1 MNYKLIS
8 QPNEQQW
15 LISQPWCGLI
25 RLSSDLRKK
34 FSTCILS
41 QTSLKYL
48 WNSHTHLDG
57 DDRRKVPVWI
67 SMFLH
72 GWLMMKAEALFSG
85 RSEGKREALVLIQMQ
100 DSKTNNHALCSSRL
114 YRLRDAAKEILQLSM
129 SVHQALFPLL
139 LPHLSTTL
147 PCGTLVQIGKFS

>member
-48 WNSHTHLDG
+48 WNSHTHLYG

-85 RSEGKREALVLIQMQ
+85 RSEGKREALVLIQM
-100 DSKTNNHALCSSRL
+100 
-114 YRLRDAAKEILQLSM
+114 
-129 SVHQALFPLL
+129 
-139 LPHLSTTL
+139 
-147 PCGTLVQIGKFS
+147 